1 MTGTPQAVTA
11 ARVGTTPG
19 GAILEVSNLTRRFG
33 GVVAVND
40 VSFGIAAGTTT
51 GLIGPNGSGKSTL
64 FRLISCEM
72 PANSGDVRL
81 RGQSISRKSPSEVNR
96 LGLGRTFQLS
106 RLYPAMTATENLV
119 AVTRAAP
126 QDALERAL
134 ASLDFVGLMPVAN
147 EYAANL
153 SYGQQKL
160 LEFARVLVNDPDI
173 ILLDEP
179 FAGVNPVMEA
189 RMVEHLHALR
199 DRGKTFLITDHE
211 IRLIMAL
218 CSRLIVLDHG
228 ELLADGDPATVR
240 ADARV
245 IDAYFGT

>member
-40 VSFGIAAGTTT
+40 VSFGIVAGTTT

-126 QDALERAL
+126 QDALESAL
-134 ASLDFVGLMPVAN
+134 SSLDFVGLIPVAN